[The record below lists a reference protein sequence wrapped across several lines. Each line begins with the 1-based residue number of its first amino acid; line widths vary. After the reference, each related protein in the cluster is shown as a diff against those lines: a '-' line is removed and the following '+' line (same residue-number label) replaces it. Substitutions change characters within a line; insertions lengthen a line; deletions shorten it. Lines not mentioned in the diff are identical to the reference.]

1 MRRLLPIGLTW
12 LFLVLLT
19 LLSAEALSA
28 RQAILIIAGVKS
40 ALIGSE
46 FMELRH
52 AHRGLQIGFALW
64 LVVIVAS
71 LCIL

>member
-1 MRRLLPIGLTW
+1 MRQLMPIARTW
-12 LFLVLLT
+12 LFLVTLT

-28 RQAILIIAGVKS
+28 PQAIVMIAGVKS

-52 AHRGLQIGFALW
+52 AHRGLQIGFAVW
-64 LVVIVAS
+64 LLGIVT
-71 LCIL
+71 LILVL